1 MRIETTADTVDVS
14 SARRLPPWWP
24 YAAAGGAALVL
35 VLAAAVT
42 ATALAARSGAGPG
55 FATVVPPAVATNAQP
70 AAADA
75 APGGAG
81 AASQADARSSA
92 PSLALPA
99 PAPIAPPAA
108 SCSASPTVQ
117 FQGRGLAATGIAPVA
132 AGDQAGTVNVT
143 VQQSAADAASAL
155 GAVQTRIA
163 AVRDALAKAG
173 VPAAAVQVSY
183 YRSYGDTASRQFTAY
198 ASLQASVTGAD
209 AMAEATKAVLQ
220 VPGVTAY
227 STSSPVA
234 GRPSQEQV
242 QTAVGQAA
250 AEARDMANSTA
261 TAAGVRLGDV
271 QSVVAQPPAIC
282 YGPTGQERVVQVTVT
297 YAIK

>member
-1 MRIETTADTVDVS
+1 
-14 SARRLPPWWP
+14 
-24 YAAAGGAALVL
+24 
-35 VLAAAVT
+35 
-42 ATALAARSGAGPG
+42 
-55 FATVVPPAVATNAQP
+55 PAP
-70 AAADA
+70 AAN
-75 APGGAG
+75 APATGAVPDTAPATSAG
-81 AASQADARSSA
+81 VAADARSSA
-92 PSLALPA
+92 SSPA
-99 PAPIAPPAA
+99 VPVPAPIVAPPAA

-132 AGDQAGTVNVT
+132 PGEQAGSVNVT

-163 AVRDALAKAG
+163 AVRDALTKAG

-227 STSSPVA
+227 STSSPGA

-250 AEARDMANSTA
+250 AQARDMANSTA
-261 TAAGVRLGDV
+261 TAAGVR
-271 QSVVAQPPAIC
+271 
-282 YGPTGQERVVQVTVT
+282 
-297 YAIK
+297 